1 MKYEINDN
9 LGAALIRSQFVVLRH
24 IFAISDKDQTL
35 KITKTPFSSYCLGQ
49 KIVVLIVYT

>member
-9 LGAALIRSQFVVLRH
+9 FGAALIRSQFVVLRH

-35 KITKTPFSSYCLGQ
+35 KITKTLFSSYCIG
-49 KIVVLIVYT
+49 